1 MSEDKITPAKGQ
13 EPERRTGGSRWQR
26 KGMVVLAAV
35 AVALAAFGTTTQTW
49 LTAHL
54 PGTRVQTPDVS
65 VAGSDAATAVTA
77 LALVA
82 LAAALAASIAGR
94 IARIV
99 IAVLLAAAGIGIA
112 AASLA
117 VIANPAAAASA
128 AIGEATGQ
136 IGGEADVVVTVFP
149 YLAAVAG
156 ILLVATAIWLVL
168 AGRSWAASKKYVPAA
183 ERQADGMPS
192 DRAGSVDEIDS
203 WDQLSR
209 GEDPTD

>member
-1 MSEDKITPAKGQ
+1 MSEENTSPAGDTA
-13 EPERRTGGSRWQR
+13 PRPAAARWQR
-26 KGMVVLAAV
+26 KGTVVLAAV
-35 AVALAAFGTTTQTW
+35 VMSLAAFGTTTQTW
-49 LTAHL
+49 LTARF

-65 VAGSDAATAVTA
+65 VPGSDAATAVTA

-99 IAVLLAAAGIGIA
+99 IAVLLAAAGIGIS
-112 AASLA
+112 AASLT
-117 VIANPAAAASA
+117 VIANPAGAASA

-136 IGGEADVVVTVFP
+136 IGGEAAVGITVFP
-149 YLAAVAG
+149 YLGAAAG
-156 ILLVATAIWLVL
+156 VLLLLTAVWLL
-168 AGRSWAASKKYVPAA
+168 AAGRSWAASKKYVPAT

-209 GEDPTD
+209 GNDPTD

>member
-1 MSEDKITPAKGQ
+1 
-13 EPERRTGGSRWQR
+13 
-26 KGMVVLAAV
+26 V

-99 IAVLLAAAGIGIA
+99 IAVLLAAAGVGIS

-136 IGGEADVVVTVFP
+136 IGGEAAVVVTVFP
-149 YLAAVAG
+149 YVAAVAG